1 MSRSLVAP
9 SRQPCSLISLSCL
22 VRHSWGARRGL
33 QTPTHAAVASRQFL
47 HLDIRSLGTCSL
59 EYSSNLSS
67 SKYNNRRPPRYKDP
81 VHAGPA
87 MVRTTVQRYPLAQHS
102 HSTRYHDPSKSSSSS
117 YNGSYSWTNGAS
129 AIFRFT
135 GSAHSL
141 KLHLKRESETGA
153 CTGIG
158 INITG
163 PTSPDQALRMILLN
177 NTSMGTCGPETPERE
192 PPTSFF
198 LKNLDYGDHIVEVRH
213 VDTRPNRT
221 LSIDTFWLVVP
232 LEQQRAAL
240 TEADSNLVIIA

>member
-1 MSRSLVAP
+1 MQYVRSSGESGDLVADGSRLWQGFAKSLASFHTIFAVNSSRQPTMSRSLVAP

-47 HLDIRSLGTCSL
+47 RLDPHSLGTCSL
-59 EYSSNLSS
+59 QYSYNLSS
-67 SKYNNRRPPRYKDP
+67 SKYSNRRPPRYKDP

-87 MVRTTVQRYPLAQHS
+87 MVRITVQRYPLAQHS

-141 KLHLKRESETGA
+141 N
-153 CTGIG
+153 CI
-158 INITG
+158 
-163 PTSPDQALRMILLN
+163 
-177 NTSMGTCGPETPERE
+177 
-192 PPTSFF
+192 
-198 LKNLDYGDHIVEVRH
+198 
-213 VDTRPNRT
+213 
-221 LSIDTFWLVVP
+221 
-232 LEQQRAAL
+232 
-240 TEADSNLVIIA
+240 